1 MTGGPLL
8 EVEELASGYGSQLVL
23 HDISLSVREGELA
36 VVLGPNGH
44 GKTTLLRTIS
54 GLLRP
59 QRGQIRLAGQRVDG
73 QRVHRIV
80 AAGVVHVPQGDLLFP
95 DMTVLENLQMGAH
108 LPAARKEY
116 QQRLQMVHDL
126 LPRLAERANQQ
137 ARTLSGGE
145 RRMVGIGRG
154 LMTGGRILMLDEP
167 SLGLAPVIIE
177 QIYEVIGRL
186 RDEGITIVLVE
197 ENAERIAELADEVHL
212 LDHGHIAWHGPAV
225 DLMSRP
231 ELRAT
236 YLGG

>member
-1 MTGGPLL
+1 MSDAPLL
-8 EVEELASGYGSQLVL
+8 EVRELASGYGSQLVL
-23 HDISLSVREGELA
+23 HDISLTVREGELA

-54 GLLRP
+54 GLIRP
-59 QRGQIRLAGQRVDG
+59 RRGEVHLDGKRVDG
-73 QRVHRIV
+73 QRANRIV
-80 AAGVVHVPQGDLLFP
+80 AAGIVHVPQGDLLFP

-108 LPAARKEY
+108 LPAARRAYAE
-116 QQRLQMVHDL
+116 RLQMVHDL
-126 LPRLAERANQQ
+126 LPRLAERGHQQ

-154 LMTGGRILMLDEP
+154 LMSGGRVLMLDEP
-167 SLGLAPVIIE
+167 SLGLAPVLIE

-197 ENAERIAELADEVHL
+197 ENAERITKLADEVHL
-212 LDHGHIAWHGPAV
+212 LDHGHIAWHGPAA

-231 ELRAT
+231 EVRAT